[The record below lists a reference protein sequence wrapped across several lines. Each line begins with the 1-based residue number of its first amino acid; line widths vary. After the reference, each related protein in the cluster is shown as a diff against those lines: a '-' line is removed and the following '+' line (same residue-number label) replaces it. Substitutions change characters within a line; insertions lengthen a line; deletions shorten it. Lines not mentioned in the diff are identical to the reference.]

1 MPPFNAHTERLF
13 KNLGILNFSK
23 TLKFQFSM
31 LMWQHDHGELPDCFN
46 DYFKKVNSTHTHNT
60 RAASS
65 KKLSENILVN
75 TDSYGKHMLKF
86 IGPRIFNEIVTLE
99 FYNRC
104 NNKVGF
110 KTNLKKYILGN

>member
-1 MPPFNAHTERLF
+1 
-13 KNLGILNFSK
+13 
-23 TLKFQFSM
+23 M